1 MDQLLS
7 SQDREEALSLAYVQA
22 VAAGAGYVT
31 AAMNFDRDGIDLE
44 IKAGGGMRPS
54 LGIQLKAT
62 TGLRDASEQDFKYPL
77 KRRNYD
83 LLRIETQTPR
93 VLIVLKLPP
102 QEEDWLKI
110 SSDALILRHCA
121 YWISLANFPQ
131 VDNDYS
137 VTIPI
142 PRINEFNV
150 QSLKNLM
157 SKSRSG
163 VPL

>member
-1 MDQLLS
+1 
-7 SQDREEALSLAYVQA
+7 
-22 VAAGAGYVT
+22 
-31 AAMNFDRDGIDLE
+31 
-44 IKAGGGMRPS
+44 MRPS